1 MKVIN
6 FIRRFMKRLKDDNIS
21 AHASSAAFFLFVSL
35 IPMLLLTCAL
45 LPYTPIREATLM
57 KFLVG
62 IFPTNMDSFAI
73 MLIEDIYGKSTGII
87 SITAIVTLWAA
98 SKGTFAL
105 IRGLNVV
112 NKVEET
118 RNYFW
123 LRAKA
128 GIDTIVFLIMI
139 ILSLLIVVFGNVF
152 LKLILKYFPDIVF
165 FRMLF
170 QYLRY
175 IIVWFVLTLLFVLL
189 YVWLPNRRPKIKT
202 QLAGAFFT
210 STGWIVF
217 SWLFS
222 IYIDNFSSFT
232 MYGSLASIIIILIWL
247 YCCMYIMLMG
257 AEINMVS
264 DGSIKYFFK
273 INS

>member
-1 MKVIN
+1 MRVVNLIKQYA
-6 FIRRFMKRLKDDNIS
+6 RRVKDDNIS
-21 AHASSAAFFLFVSL
+21 AHASSAAFFLFISL

-62 IFPTNMDSFAI
+62 ILPTHMDAFAI
-73 MLIEDIYGKSTGII
+73 TVIEDIYGKSTGII
-87 SITAIVTLWAA
+87 SITAVITLWAA

-112 NKVEET
+112 NEVEET

-123 LRAKA
+123 LRIKA
-128 GIDTIVFLIMI
+128 GIDTIVFLVMI

-152 LKLILKYFPDIVF
+152 LRLLLKYFPDIVF
-165 FRMLF
+165 VRMIF

-189 YVWLPNRRPKIKT
+189 YVWLPNKRPKVKS
-202 QLAGAFFT
+202 QFAGAFFT

-217 SWLFS
+217 SWFFS

-232 MYGSLASIIIILIWL
+232 MYGSLASIIIIMVWL

-257 AEINMVS
+257 AEINRIT
-264 DGSIKYFFK
+264 DGNITNILK

>member
-1 MKVIN
+1 MKIVNLIKQYAHR
-6 FIRRFMKRLKDDNIS
+6 IKDDNIS

-57 KFLVG
+57 RFLVG
-62 IFPTNMDSFAI
+62 ILPTHMDAFAI
-73 MLIEDIYGKSTGII
+73 TVIEDIYGKSTGII
-87 SITAIVTLWAA
+87 SITAVITLWAA

-112 NKVEET
+112 NDVEET

-123 LRAKA
+123 LRIKA
-128 GIDTIVFLIMI
+128 GIDTIVFLVMI

-152 LKLILKYFPDIVF
+152 LRLLLQYFPDIVF
-165 FRMLF
+165 VRTIF

-189 YVWLPNRRPKIKT
+189 YVWLPNKRPNVKT
-202 QLAGAFFT
+202 QFAGAVFT
-210 STGWIVF
+210 SSGWIVF

-232 MYGSLASIIIILIWL
+232 MYGSLASIIIIMVWL

-257 AEINMVS
+257 AEINRIS
-264 DGSIKYFFK
+264 EGDIKNILK